1 MSRTAKRTV
10 VVGLFSL
17 LFFGSPSG
25 AQPQM
30 FAIVTTDV
38 PPFTT
43 SLWEARIEEAGPR
56 EAKRLA
62 VVDGW
67 VSGLDVDGV
76 QPLVAGGGQLVLWRR
91 DGDPGRLIA
100 FDRTSGTTH
109 SLPDP
114 GPLHVSDPTR
124 ARVFASVP
132 AGVASLTPA
141 GMAVLPGTAGLAPV
155 AISTDGARLF
165 TLAVTS
171 IGPPRS
177 YELRTIDS
185 ASGAA
190 LGAVPLGDNV
200 VHVVPASDET
210 AVWVLSS
217 PSTYD
222 GEPFRLREV
231 LMPSGSI
238 RLEIDLLPS
247 TVHENVI
254 ARIEGVD
261 FHSARV
267 VVSITRRGAVLR
279 GALLG
284 AELRTIDTTTGA
296 EVGRVPLEG
305 EAASHLDRA
314 AGTIVTYS
322 PHAVVFPFGRCPSGF
337 LHRVSL
343 ATGQELSRTP
353 IDACLRAAFAA
364 PPVPPSLDSP
374 VVSPTR
380 TVSLTWHPSPEL
392 TRGFSVE
399 AGSAPGLSNLAVLPV
414 TGGSLVVPNVPPGAY
429 YVRVRAL
436 NYIGASVP
444 SNEVVVVVP

>member
-1 MSRTAKRTV
+1 
-10 VVGLFSL
+10 
-17 LFFGSPSG
+17 
-25 AQPQM
+25 M

-100 FDRTSGTTH
+100 FDRASGITH

-141 GMAVLPGTAGLAPV
+141 GVAVLPGTAGLAPV

-171 IGPPRS
+171 IGPPAATNSARLTAPQVPPWVPSRS
-177 YELRTIDS
+177 VTMWYTRCLPPTRRP
-185 ASGAA
+185 SGCCRRR
-190 LGAVPLGDNV
+190 P
-200 VHVVPASDET
+200 PTT
-210 AVWVLSS
+210 ANS
-217 PSTYD
+217 
-222 GEPFRLREV
+222 FRLREV

-353 IDACLRAAFAA
+353 IDACLRTAFAA

-414 TGGSLVVPNVPPGAY
+414 TGGASSC
-429 YVRVRAL
+429 RTSRRAPTTCV
-436 NYIGASVP
+436 SEP
-444 SNEVVVVVP
+444 

>member
-1 MSRTAKRTV
+1 M
-10 VVGLFSL
+10 GLFSL

-100 FDRTSGTTH
+100 FDRASGTTH

-141 GMAVLPGTAGLAPV
+141 GVAVLPGTAGLAPV

-200 VHVVPASDET
+200 VHAVPASDET

-238 RLEIDLLPS
+238 RLEIESASVHGARERHSPHRRRRLPQRPRGGLN
-247 TVHENVI
+247 HE
-254 ARIEGVD
+254 ARSS
-261 FHSARV
+261 FARCPV
-267 VVSITRRGAVLR
+267 RCGAPHHRHHDRRRGGTRSA
-279 GALLG
+279 
-284 AELRTIDTTTGA
+284 
-296 EVGRVPLEG
+296 GR
-305 EAASHLDRA
+305 
-314 AGTIVTYS
+314 
-322 PHAVVFPFGRCPSGF
+322 
-337 LHRVSL
+337 
-343 ATGQELSRTP
+343 
-353 IDACLRAAFAA
+353 
-364 PPVPPSLDSP
+364 
-374 VVSPTR
+374 
-380 TVSLTWHPSPEL
+380 
-392 TRGFSVE
+392 
-399 AGSAPGLSNLAVLPV
+399 
-414 TGGSLVVPNVPPGAY
+414 
-429 YVRVRAL
+429 
-436 NYIGASVP
+436 
-444 SNEVVVVVP
+444 